1 MEKLSFP
8 WVKPALERLPAN
20 IVAMPHALMLSGQAG
35 LGKRITALHLAQA
48 LLCEAEREGQGAC
61 GKCPSC
67 HLYDAGNH
75 PDLRIV
81 EVGQEVAQA
90 PDSTEEEQPATPAKK
105 FSRQISVDAI
115 RALADFVAISAHRGG
130 AKVIVIAPAEAMHPS
145 AANAL
150 LKMLEE
156 PPGSA
161 TYFIL
166 VSHRPDRVLPT
177 IRSRCF
183 HVPFGVPG
191 VDAALDWLRSQGIEQ
206 PRLALAQGS
215 YSPLEALARAA
226 DVEFWTQRRALL
238 DELARPGFDALKAA
252 DRAEPID
259 GPMVAR
265 LLSQWAYDLASLKAG
280 GTIRYH
286 SDYAAALEPL
296 ARKLPAQ
303 QLMVWY
309 DSVLQYG
316 RAAQHPLNKRLAVE
330 SLLSGYPLHEYAGT
344 NQLG

>member
-1 MEKLSFP
+1 MEKIDFP
-8 WVKPALERLPAN
+8 WVKPALDRLPSG
-20 IVAMPHALMLSGQAG
+20 VLEMPHALMLSGQAG
-35 LGKRITALHLAQA
+35 LGKKTTALYLAKA
-48 LLCEAEREGQGAC
+48 LLCETEREGRGAC

-75 PDLRIV
+75 PDLRTI
-81 EVGQEVAQA
+81 EVGQQAAQDG
-90 PDSTEEEQPATPAKK
+90 DSTDEEQPATPAKK
-105 FSRQISVDAI
+105 PSRQIPVDAI

-130 AKVIVIAPAEAMHPS
+130 AKAIVIAPAEAMHPS

-183 HVPFGVPG
+183 HVPFGVPA
-191 VDAALDWLRSQGIEQ
+191 VDAALEWLEGQGIEQ

-215 YSPLEALARAA
+215 YAPLEAVARAG
-226 DVEFWTQRRALL
+226 DLEFWNQRKALL
-238 DELARPGFDALKAA
+238 DELAGPGFDPLLAA

-259 GPMVAR
+259 GPVVAR
-265 LLSQWAYDLASLKAG
+265 LLSQWIYDLASLKSG
-280 GTIRYH
+280 GTVRYH
-286 SDYAAALEPL
+286 PDYAASLGPL
-296 ARKLPAQ
+296 ARRLPAQ
-303 QLMVWY
+303 GLMDWY

-316 RAAQHPLNKRLAVE
+316 RAAQHPLNKRLAME
-330 SLLSGYPLHEYAGT
+330 SLLSGYPVA
-344 NQLG
+344 

>member
-1 MEKLSFP
+1 MEKITFP
-8 WVKPALERLPAN
+8 WVKPALDRLPSG
-20 IVAMPHALMLSGQAG
+20 ILAMPHALILSGQAG
-35 LGKRITALHLAQA
+35 LGKKVTALYLAKA
-48 LLCEAEREGQGAC
+48 LLCETEREGQGAC
-61 GKCPSC
+61 GQCASC

-75 PDLRIV
+75 PDLRMI
-81 EVGQEVAQA
+81 EAGQEAVPAG
-90 PDSTEEEQPATPAKK
+90 DSADEEPAVTAKK
-105 FSRQISVDAI
+105 PSRQIPVDAI

-156 PPGSA
+156 PPGNA

-183 HVPFGVPG
+183 QVPFGVPG
-191 VDAALDWLRSQGIEQ
+191 VNVALDWLKEQGIEQ

-215 YSPLEALARAA
+215 YAPLEAIATAA
-226 DVEFWTQRRALL
+226 DVEFWNQRKALL
-238 DELARPGFDALKAA
+238 DELIRPTFNPLAAA

-259 GPMVAR
+259 GPVVAR
-265 LLSQWAYDLASLKAG
+265 LLAQWAYDLASLKSGAA
-280 GTIRYH
+280 IRYH
-286 SDYAAALEPL
+286 PDYAAALETL
-296 ARKLPAQ
+296 ARKVPAQ
-303 QLMVWY
+303 GLMAWY

-316 RAAQHPLNKRLAVE
+316 RAAQHPLNKRLAME
-330 SLLSGYPLHEYAGT
+330 SLLSGYPVP
-344 NQLG
+344 

>member
-1 MEKLSFP
+1 MEKIDFP
-8 WVKPALERLPAN
+8 WVKPALERLPAT
-20 IVAMPHALMLSGQAG
+20 VAAMPHALMLSGQAG
-35 LGKRITALHLAQA
+35 LGKRTTALFLARA
-48 LLCEAEREGQGAC
+48 LLCETERTGHGAC

-75 PDLRIV
+75 PDLRTV
-81 EVGQEVAQA
+81 EIGQEDVQA
-90 PDSTEEEQPATPAKK
+90 AETSEEESATPAKK
-105 FSRQISVDAI
+105 PSRQIPVDAI
-115 RALADFVAISAHRGG
+115 RALADFVATTAHRGR

-161 TYFIL
+161 TYFVL

-183 HVPFGVPG
+183 QVPFGVPAP
-191 VDAALDWLRSQGIEQ
+191 DDALDWLKGQGVGD
-206 PRLALAQGS
+206 PRLALAQGG
-215 YSPLEALARAA
+215 YAPLAAMARAG
-226 DVEFWTQRRALL
+226 DVEFWNQRKALL
-238 DELARPGFDALKAA
+238 DELARPGFDPLAAA

-259 GPMVAR
+259 GPVVAR
-265 LLSQWAYDLASLKAG
+265 LLSQWAYDLVSLKSG
-280 GTIRYH
+280 GPVRYH
-286 SDYAAALEPL
+286 PDYATALEPL

-303 QLMVWY
+303 VLMVWY

-316 RAAQHPLNKRLAVE
+316 RAAQHPLNKRLAME
-330 SLLSGYPLHEYAGT
+330 SLLSGYPVA
-344 NQLG
+344 

>member
-1 MEKLSFP
+1 MEKISFP
-8 WVKPALERLPAN
+8 WVKPTLERLPSSL
-20 IVAMPHALMLSGQAG
+20 VSMPHALMLSGQAG
-35 LGKRITALHLAQA
+35 LGKKTTALYLAKA

-75 PDLRIV
+75 PDLRTI
-81 EVGQEVAQA
+81 EVGQEAAQA
-90 PDSTEEEQPATPAKK
+90 TDSTDEEQPAIPAKK
-105 FSRQISVDAI
+105 PSRQIPVDAI
-115 RALADFVAISAHRGG
+115 RALVDFVAISAHRGG
-130 AKVIVIAPAEAMHPS
+130 AKVVVIAPAEAMHPS

-156 PPGSA
+156 PPGGA

-183 HVPFGVPG
+183 HVPFGAPG
-191 VDAALDWLRSQGIEQ
+191 LDAAMDWLRGQGIEQ
-206 PRLALAQGS
+206 PLLALAQGS
-215 YSPLEALARAA
+215 YAPLEAVARAA
-226 DVEFWTQRRALL
+226 DMEFWSQRKALL
-238 DELARPGFDALKAA
+238 DELARPGFDPLLAA

-259 GPMVAR
+259 APVVAR
-265 LLSQWAYDLASLKAG
+265 LLSQWSYDLASLKAG
-280 GTIRYH
+280 GAIRYH
-286 SDYAAALEPL
+286 PDYATALEAL

-303 QLMVWY
+303 ALMVWY

-316 RAAQHPLNKRLAVE
+316 RAAQHPLNKRLAME
-330 SLLSGYPLHEYAGT
+330 NLLSGYPVAMHVGT
-344 NQLG
+344 SRFG

>member
-1 MEKLSFP
+1 MEKIDFP
-8 WVKPALERLPAN
+8 WVRPALERLPPT

-35 LGKRITALHLAQA
+35 LGKKTTALYLAKA
-48 LLCEAEREGQGAC
+48 LLCEADREGQGAC
-61 GKCPSC
+61 GHCASC

-75 PDLRIV
+75 PDLRRI
-81 EVGQEVAQA
+81 EVVQEDAQA
-90 PDSTEEEQPATPAKK
+90 SDSTDEEQPATPAKK
-105 FSRQISVDAI
+105 ASRQIPVDAI
-115 RALADFVAISAHRGG
+115 RALADFIAITAHRGG

-183 HVPFGVPG
+183 HVPYGVPG
-191 VDAALDWLRSQGIEQ
+191 VDAALDWLKGQGIEQ

-215 YSPLEALARAA
+215 YAPLEAIAMAA
-226 DVEFWTQRRALL
+226 DVEFWNQRKALL
-238 DELARPGFDALKAA
+238 DELARPEFDPLMAA

-259 GPMVAR
+259 GPIVAR
-265 LLSQWAYDLASLKAG
+265 LLSQWAYDLASLNAG
-280 GTIRYH
+280 GAVRYH
-286 SDYAAALEPL
+286 PDYAAALERL
-296 ARKLPAQ
+296 ARKLPAPE
-303 QLMVWY
+303 LMVWY

-316 RAAQHPLNKRLAVE
+316 RAAQHPLNKRLAME
-330 SLLSGYPLHEYAGT
+330 SLLSGYPVAA
-344 NQLG
+344 